1 MELNDA
7 VRRMSRNYP
16 GGLKALAARLGKSD
30 STLDKEIR
38 GAYGF
43 KLGLQDAHDLAVMCV
58 DARSPH
64 AMDLLNLMAH
74 DMGHVLLPLPVEHGG
89 SMTLERLGKL
99 MHECGQLVAEVTKA
113 KADGKVCDNELK
125 LCMAQWAELVA
136 AGQALMQALKDNNA
150 QTMARWDEGGVL

>member
-7 VRRMSRNYP
+7 VRRMSRHYP

-38 GAYGF
+38 GAQGF
-43 KLGLQDAHDLAVMCV
+43 KLGLQDAFDAAVMCV

-64 AMDLLNLMAH
+64 SMDLLNLMAH
-74 DMGHVLLPLPVEHGG
+74 AMGHVLVPMPLESDG

-99 MHECGQLVAEVTKA
+99 MHECGQLVSEVTKA

-125 LCMAQWAELVA
+125 LCMAQWTELVA
-136 AGQALMQALKDNNA
+136 AGQSLMQSLKESNA
-150 QTMARWDEGGVL
+150 QTMSRWQESERV